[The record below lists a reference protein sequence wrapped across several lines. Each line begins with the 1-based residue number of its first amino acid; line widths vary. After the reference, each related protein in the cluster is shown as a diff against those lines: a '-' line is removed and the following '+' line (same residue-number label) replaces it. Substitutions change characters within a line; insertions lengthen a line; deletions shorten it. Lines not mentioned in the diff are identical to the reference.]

1 MSIWKRAE
9 VEVSK
14 PLPLW
19 WYIIIEVVLVYFA
32 ITFIIDGQIIEAI
45 LCLILMEV
53 RDITREIKAKTRY
66 RDE

>member
-9 VEVSK
+9 VVVSK

-19 WYIIIEVVLVYFA
+19 WYIIIEGILVYFT

-53 RDITREIKAKTRY
+53 RDITREIKAKTSHK
-66 RDE
+66 